1 MDLKKQSHMAVVAA
15 SPSAASSTVW
25 IVSWGAEHSPS
36 QEATYFVSS
45 DLLFLRCIDF
55 YDLFI
60 ALVVV
65 GLCYYTWA
73 FWLWESGSHF

>member
-1 MDLKKQSHMAVVAA
+1 MAVVAA
-15 SPSAASSTVW
+15 SPSAASSSLDCL
-25 IVSWGAEHSPS
+25 IGAEHSPS

-60 ALVVV
+60 ALVC
-65 GLCYYTWA
+65 GGSLFSTWA
-73 FWLWESGSHF
+73 FSGCGG